1 MPWPPLG
8 LKSGLVYNRPMA
20 ARPLHFLAALL
31 LPLGAHAQAATK
43 LERLAVVPTIVDA
56 PTGSTDINAGSVR
69 ADVTEAVQ
77 YRLGVRLATN
87 DEVGSVE
94 DLAARVRDCGS
105 DHSCIVERFRQVD
118 ARYGLVVVVNQAIA
132 PPILSMML
140 VDADARKVVGESV
153 GVVSKEEASVG
164 AAIRSRTAKL
174 LSGAGHVEAARVV
187 VDISP
192 HGTLVLGDGVPPD
205 EGTTNIFTVLPGNY
219 PIRAAAEGYESA
231 QTEAV
236 AIAGRE
242 TRVGL
247 TLAESSPIYGA
258 WWFWS
263 AIGLAVAGGTTAAIM
278 ATRSTVRC
286 FCIEVGGKGC
296 EQCSGQ

>member
-1 MPWPPLG
+1 MLSTPLG
-8 LKSGLVYNRPMA
+8 LKSGLVYNPPMA
-20 ARPLHFLAALL
+20 ARPLPLLVALL
-31 LPLGAHAQAATK
+31 VPLGAHAQGATK

-69 ADVTEAVQ
+69 ADVTQAVQ

-140 VDADARKVVGESV
+140 IDADARKVVGEAV
-153 GVVSKEEASVG
+153 GVVSKEEASVS

-187 VDISP
+187 VEISP

-205 EGTTNIFTVLPGNY
+205 EGTNNVFTVLPGNY
-219 PIRAAAEGYESA
+219 PIRAVAEGYESA

-258 WWFWS
+258 WWFWG
-263 AIGLAVAGGTTAAIM
+263 AVGLAVAGGTTAAIM

-296 EQCSGQ
+296 EQCTGQ